1 MLPEGNG
8 VVGADGMHEPARGGR
23 LAVVYATAVF
33 VSAFLLF
40 QVQPLVGKAILPW
53 FGGTPGVW
61 TTCLLFFQVA
71 LFAGYLYAHVLTS
84 RCPLRVQA
92 GVHALLLAGAL
103 LTLHVLPDR
112 GVAGDGQW
120 PGLQVM
126 ALLAGSVGLPYF
138 LLSTTGP
145 LLQRWFS
152 LTCPGRSP
160 YRLYSLSNAGSLL
173 ALLTYPFVFEPL
185 LPVTAQARWWTT
197 AFCAFAALSAGCALT
212 VVRLPAE
219 PPAGADLSGPRPSV
233 DRPTRGRFAMWFGLS
248 LVGSAMLLAI
258 TNQVCLD
265 VAVVPFLWVVPLS
278 LYLLS
283 FILCFESDRWYRRRP
298 FAVAT
303 TIGVLTVCWLL
314 VKGGRTAIVL
324 QAPGYFATL
333 FCACMLCHGELA
345 RLRPAASQLTAF
357 YLTISAGGAA
367 GGLLVGLAA
376 PLIFPAYWELHVAL
390 LACLLIALVA
400 FADVCGWFSRERGLP
415 VLYLVCA
422 VPLIAAVGTVF
433 TEAITDYR
441 GSVAMTRNFY
451 GVLQVQE
458 VEEEGVP
465 EVQLQH
471 GRILHGLQMR
481 DPEERHTP
489 TTYYGTQSGVGRVL
503 AELHHR
509 EGPLRVGAVGLGT
522 GTVAT
527 YGRTGDTFR
536 FYEINADVERLARR
550 HFTFLSDSAAEIEIV
565 LGDARLSLET
575 ESPQALDL
583 LVLDAFSS
591 DAIPTHLLTW
601 EAMRVYLRHL
611 QEDGYIALHISN
623 LHFDLRP
630 VADAL
635 AESCGLDAVALD
647 DPGTESPATRS
658 NTWVIFARDP
668 ALLRTPGIQDAAI
681 EPQARRILWTDDYSN
696 LVGVL
701 EWKP

>member
-1 MLPEGNG
+1 
-8 VVGADGMHEPARGGR
+8 MHEPAPGGR
-23 LAVVYATAVF
+23 LAVVYAVTVF

-61 TTCLLFFQVA
+61 TMCLLFFQVV

-92 GVHALLLAGAL
+92 GMHALLLAGGL

-112 GVAGDGQW
+112 GGAGGGAA
-120 PGLQVM
+120 PGLRVL

-152 LTCPGRSP
+152 LTCPGLSP

-185 LPVTAQARWWTT
+185 LPVTAQARGWTA
-197 AFCAFAALSAGCALT
+197 AFCVFAVLSAGCAAT
-212 VVRLPAE
+212 VVRM
-219 PPAGADLSGPRPSV
+219 PAGAPSSADLAGNRPSV
-233 DRPTRGRFAMWFGLS
+233 DRPARGLFVMWFGLS
-248 LVGSAMLLAI
+248 LVGSALLLAI

-303 TIGVLTVCWLL
+303 TIGVLAVCWLL

-345 RLRPAASQLTAF
+345 RLRPPVSHLTAF

-400 FADVCGWFSRERGLP
+400 FADACGWFSRERGLP
-415 VLYLVCA
+415 ILYLVCA

-458 VEEEGVP
+458 VEEDGAAEM
-465 EVQLQH
+465 QLQH

-481 DPEERHTP
+481 DPDERSTP
-489 TTYYGTQSGVGRVL
+489 TTYYGTQSGVGRVM
-503 AELHHR
+503 AALHR
-509 EGPLRVGAVGLGT
+509 RQGALRIGAVGLGT
-522 GTVAT
+522 GTIAT

-536 FYEINADVERLARR
+536 FYEINADVERLARK
-550 HFTFLSDSAAEIEIV
+550 HFTFLADSAANVETV
-565 LGDARLSLET
+565 LGDARLSLES
-575 ESPQALDL
+575 EPPQEFDL

-591 DAIPTHLLTW
+591 DAIPTHLLTR
-601 EAMRVYLRHL
+601 EAMQVYLRHL
-611 QEDGYIALHISN
+611 KSVGYIALHISN

-635 AESCGLDAVALD
+635 AEACKLEAIALD
-647 DPGTESPATRS
+647 DPGTESHATRS
-658 NTWVIFARDP
+658 NSWVIFARDP
-668 ALLRTPGIQDAAI
+668 DLLRTPEIQEAAI
-681 EPQARRILWTDDYSN
+681 EPQARRTLWTDDYSN

-701 EWKP
+701 QWKP